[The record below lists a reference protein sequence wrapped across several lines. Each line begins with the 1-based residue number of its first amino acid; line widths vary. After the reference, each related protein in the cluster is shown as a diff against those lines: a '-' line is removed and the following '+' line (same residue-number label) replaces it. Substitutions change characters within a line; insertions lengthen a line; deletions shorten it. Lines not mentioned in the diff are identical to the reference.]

1 MVNIMF
7 NLKSWRLVFKI
18 RKVLKNNDVYFVDKL
33 FVENRKIGSIYLVS
47 DDNRLRCDIEPRR
60 LRIFDKISLNLCG
73 VDVFLPLVPRLI
85 LRRFVRNFLINLS
98 HEEISAYVEKLGE

>member
-18 RKVLKNNDVYFVDKL
+18 RKALKNNDVYFVNDPFFK
-33 FVENRKIGSIYLVS
+33 NKNISSIQLIA
-47 DDNRLRCDIEPRR
+47 DNDRLRCDIEPRR